1 MVDPTTAR
9 KNINRRYEAKNRRS
23 IELFNEATKDAVA
36 IRRLIESKYRPQR
49 IYQWGSLLHPER
61 FDENSDIDF
70 AVEGITAP
78 ETFFNMLGDAMKLT
92 RLPLDIVQIE
102 KIEIEFADAI
112 RQSGKVVYER
122 T

>member
-23 IELFNEATKDAVA
+23 IELFNEATKDAVT

-78 ETFFNMLGDAMKLT
+78 ETFFSMLGDAMKLT

-112 RQSGKVVYER
+112 RQSGKIVYER

>member
-9 KNINRRYEAKNRRS
+9 KNINRRYEAKKRRS
-23 IELFNEATKDAVA
+23 IELFNEATKDAVT

-78 ETFFNMLGDAMKLT
+78 ETFFSMLGDAMKLT

-112 RQSGKVVYER
+112 RQSGKIVYER

>member
-78 ETFFNMLGDAMKLT
+78 ETFFSMLGDAMKLT

-112 RQSGKVVYER
+112 RQSGMVVYER
-122 T
+122 A

>member
-1 MVDPTTAR
+1 MVDVKKAR

-36 IRRLIESKYRPQR
+36 IRRLIEAKYRPQR

-61 FDENSDIDF
+61 FDENSDIDL
-70 AVEGITAP
+70 AVEGITDP
-78 ETFFNMLGDAMKLT
+78 ETFFSLLGDAMKLT
-92 RLPLDIVQIE
+92 SFPLDIVQIE
-102 KIEIEFADAI
+102 KIEIEFANAI
-112 RQSGKVVYER
+112 RQSGKVIYER